1 MVAQGQGP
9 HSFIPQAGATHSLME
24 EIPRVNT
31 GMSFLF
37 IVLSLPRE
45 AVS

>member
-1 MVAQGQGP
+1 MVPQGQEP

-24 EIPRVNT
+24 ETPRVNT
-31 GMSFLF
+31 GMSFLLM
-37 IVLSLPRE
+37 VPSLPRE